1 MNPLDDELK
10 SALRP
15 SDPPAGFSR
24 RVLARIEAASGERAR
39 PKLWPARI
47 GWVFR
52 FSGVRWA
59 AAAACLLVGIG
70 IAQYRRYQRVKAEGE
85 MARAQVM
92 LALRIA
98 SDKLN
103 VALGPVEQVEGQ
115 VERRPSPAATRPGP
129 GSKAKSKR

>member
-24 RVLARIEAASGERAR
+24 RVLARIEAASEERAKQK
-39 PKLWPARI
+39 PWPAR
-47 GWVFR
+47 VARAFR

-59 AAAACLLVGIG
+59 AAAAACLLVGIG
-70 IAQYRRYQRVKAEGE
+70 IVQYRRYQRVKAEGE

-115 VERRPSPAATRPGP
+115 AERRPSPAATRPGMP
-129 GSKAKSKR
+129 RVSVWY